1 MNLLLITVGG
11 SPEPL
16 RTSLRAVRAD
26 RVVFVASEGS
36 AEVAEQ
42 LAREAGLSDAADPG
56 TPGACIIVVP
66 PDDLGAIYDRLTGL
80 IDEERRATVGSL
92 QLQADYTGGTKSM
105 SAALA
110 MAVVDAG
117 GDLLLTTAPRT
128 DLTAVRAGQ
137 ATRRL
142 RLDAIHVHRLESQLL
157 ASFLER
163 YAYRDAAAVARQ
175 LLVDESL
182 EPEHEARLRTI
193 ATACDA
199 FDAWDRLALGHAY
212 RDLAALAT
220 TPALHLLALK
230 RVVRATAVARD
241 KLAPTA
247 PPDEVE
253 VDGVTVPCGVPIHG
267 FEPVEDLLAN
277 AGRRAIQ
284 ARFDD
289 GVGRMYRAFELTAQL
304 ALWYGF
310 ELRTD
315 DIDPEQVRSHDPGV
329 ADRLAAARDHRGR
342 IRLPAWRAWE
352 LLAEMAP
359 TDPSTTPW
367 VGELAAAFTQRREAL
382 LAALETRNHSLFA
395 HGYDPIGPEQY
406 DRFRSEVGG
415 FLSDHLQRVQDSSR
429 GPAAQPLPTWPT
441 SVDELLGTSGSG

>member
-1 MNLLLITVGG
+1 MKLLLITVGG

-16 RTSLRAVRAD
+16 RTSLATAKAD
-26 RVVFVASEGS
+26 RVVFVTSERS
-36 AEVAEQ
+36 VEVAKQ
-42 LAREAGLSDAADPG
+42 LAREAGLSEAADPG

-105 SAALA
+105 CAALA

-142 RLDAIHVHRLESQLL
+142 QLDAIHVRRLESQLL
-157 ASFLER
+157 PSLLER

-182 EPEHEARLRTI
+182 DPKHVARLRTI

-199 FDAWDRLALGHAY
+199 FDAWDRLALGHAF
-212 RDLAALAT
+212 RVLDAL
-220 TPALHLLALK
+220 TPTPKPHLLALK
-230 RVVRATAVARD
+230 RVIRATAVARH
-241 KLAPTA
+241 KLTPTE
-247 PPDEVE
+247 PPNKVK
-253 VDGVTVPCGVPIHG
+253 VDGETVSCGVPIHG

-277 AGRRAIQ
+277 AERRANQ
-284 ARFDD
+284 GRFDD
-289 GVGRMYRAFELTAQL
+289 GVGRLYRAFELTAQL

-315 DIDPEQVRSHDPGV
+315 DIDPERVRSHNTEV
-329 ADRLAAARDHRGR
+329 ADRLAATRDHRGR

-352 LLAEMAP
+352 LLVDLAP
-359 TDPSTTPW
+359 TDPSTAPW
-367 VGELAAAFTQRREAL
+367 VGELANAFTKQKKTL

-406 DRFRSEVGG
+406 DRFRSKVGG
-415 FLSDHLQRVQDSSR
+415 FLSGHLQRVQARSR
-429 GPAAQPLPTWPT
+429 GDAEEPLPKWPT
-441 SVDELLGTSGSG
+441 SVEELLGTSGSD